1 MKFKVLL
8 TAEHI
13 RSQFERFKE
22 FFIKNDIDV
31 FIPDKDKLTEE
42 ELLPIIHEY
51 DGAVTVADEFNKNV
65 LDKAKKLRVISK
77 WGTGINTIDKEYA
90 ESIGIKVYN
99 TVNAFT
105 EPLSDSVLGFILCF
119 ARNIIQNDKDMKKG
133 EWNKSMAYALDEF
146 TLGIIGLGYCGTAV
160 ARKALPFGINILGN
174 DIREIPKET
183 LDKYNIEFVSKDEI
197 YKKCDFITLH
207 TDLNEESHHLITLE
221 AFKKMKK
228 KAYLINTSRGAVVKN
243 DDLIKAIENK
253 MIKGAALD
261 VFEDEPLSKDSPL
274 RKFENCILSPHNV
287 NSSYKYWD
295 KVHLNTLNNLLIGLK
310 NEKD

>member
-119 ARNIIQNDKDMKKG
+119 ARN
-133 EWNKSMAYALDEF
+133 
-146 TLGIIGLGYCGTAV
+146 
-160 ARKALPFGINILGN
+160 
-174 DIREIPKET
+174 
-183 LDKYNIEFVSKDEI
+183 
-197 YKKCDFITLH
+197 
-207 TDLNEESHHLITLE
+207 
-221 AFKKMKK
+221 
-228 KAYLINTSRGAVVKN
+228 
-243 DDLIKAIENK
+243 
-253 MIKGAALD
+253 
-261 VFEDEPLSKDSPL
+261 
-274 RKFENCILSPHNV
+274 
-287 NSSYKYWD
+287 
-295 KVHLNTLNNLLIGLK
+295 
-310 NEKD
+310 